1 MDKKLTV
8 KRIVIFS
15 VLAIVISIVLSA
27 MWDIIFLY
35 LPDALTMYDDLE
47 NAASYSSLAGFSMLG
62 PAIAAFLTRLITHEG
77 MEHSM
82 LKFNIK
88 GNLKNYILPLA
99 ALLAVTIINAL
110 ALPIITGQ
118 KLYFG
123 NDIAENA
130 LIMINVIIS
139 AALLCGLYFGEEYG
153 WRGYLFPKLD
163 ELVGTGKAIIITGII
178 WGVWHTPV
186 LLQGHNFGKDVPFFP
201 VSNILMMCV
210 LCIFITPIFAYFTK
224 KTDSVWPAVLAH
236 GFVNNFAAMMT
247 GMFTDPDSLESI
259 SQLQA
264 SSVMFIGFGIVGI
277 FFFVLMT
284 RKKESKR

>member
-15 VLAIVISIVLSA
+15 VLAVILSA
-27 MWDIIFLY
+27 VWDIIFLY
-35 LPDALTMYDDLE
+35 LPDAPTMHDDPE
-47 NAASYSSLAGFSMLG
+47 NTAPYSSLAGFSMLG

-130 LIMINVIIS
+130 
-139 AALLCGLYFGEEYG
+139 
-153 WRGYLFPKLD
+153 
-163 ELVGTGKAIIITGII
+163 
-178 WGVWHTPV
+178 
-186 LLQGHNFGKDVPFFP
+186 
-201 VSNILMMCV
+201 
-210 LCIFITPIFAYFTK
+210 
-224 KTDSVWPAVLAH
+224 
-236 GFVNNFAAMMT
+236 
-247 GMFTDPDSLESI
+247 
-259 SQLQA
+259 
-264 SSVMFIGFGIVGI
+264 
-277 FFFVLMT
+277 
-284 RKKESKR
+284 